1 MEEKIQFQKDAD
13 VLNELGE
20 KIGSLERVVLNP
32 QTNVI
37 TSLVVRT
44 GVLFGKQEKVVPI
57 ELVTAA
63 RDNSLILRTGAGAL
77 DILPPFEE
85 KQLVSEGDVLDE
97 PQTSEELP
105 PVIYGYP
112 GTSVVVPSADR
123 FVTVFEKNIPDGTIA
138 MKEGAKVLAS
148 EGKQVGQVESVL
160 VDPDKDEVT
169 HLCISSGLF
178 VKDTKIIPIH
188 WVKKV
193 AENEVHLMV
202 KKASVENLASVEAP
216 E

>member
-13 VLNELGE
+13 VLNEIGE

-44 GVLFGKQEKVVPI
+44 GILFGRQDKVVPI
-57 ELVTAA
+57 ELVTAG
-63 RDNSLILRTGAGAL
+63 RDNSVILRKGAGEL

-85 KQLVSEGDVLDE
+85 KQLVSEGDVTDE
-97 PQTSEELP
+97 PRTSDDLP

-160 VDPDKDEVT
+160 VDPDEDKVT
-169 HLCISSGLF
+169 HLRISSGLF

-188 WVKKV
+188 WVKRV
-193 AENEVHLMV
+193 AENEVHLAV
-202 KKASVENLASVEAP
+202 KKASVEKLATAEIP